1 MEETPLSPS
10 CSDEYL
16 EDGLP
21 DLVLDATTY
30 RSSTSSLLLDEK
42 GLLDLLNDHHY
53 SLSTSHLEEPTSFEA
68 CSSSA
73 SYLLLDYYNDDSIHK
88 SQVYRSYLSLLPS
101 ENPSDSNFQHING
114 SLSKTASEES
124 FLEKFKSLSTGSQ
137 ESVRKKVAAR
147 QIIMALDELCL
158 DGNVSQE
165 LRKCVSA
172 GGFKDEETLVQWLT
186 SAPSLTTL
194 RISKGKHNDTR
205 DPLDVKVSLEDFI
218 LKQYRERGLTQ
229 AVPQISFWDGNN
241 HDILKIEA
249 LDTKDSFS
257 GVTSNGYVIVD
268 KDGSNA
274 PILPASNFV
283 KIGIGK
289 SLHSRKVIFKS
300 IPQGV
305 GVLMMNTPHPS
316 LDLPQEMESSLFPQ
330 NYPSIFTVLA
340 LRLTEKERISMLDMC
355 SSPGGKTLHA
365 SEILQGLGGYVLAVD
380 KSTKKIETI
389 RKNLEKYGIENV
401 STLVGDGRTLWQRA
415 CFRIQMKF
423 KEMLSYPKV
432 QKRLLDS
439 AVGLLRPG
447 GLLVYSTCT
456 ITLGENED
464 NCSWLLNK
472 YKGILEVDI
481 TNPMLDGV
489 GYKRFSCF
497 DHIGFFVAAFRKKE
511 H

>member
-1 MEETPLSPS
+1 
-10 CSDEYL
+10 
-16 EDGLP
+16 
-21 DLVLDATTY
+21 
-30 RSSTSSLLLDEK
+30 
-42 GLLDLLNDHHY
+42 
-53 SLSTSHLEEPTSFEA
+53 
-68 CSSSA
+68 
-73 SYLLLDYYNDDSIHK
+73 
-88 SQVYRSYLSLLPS
+88 
-101 ENPSDSNFQHING
+101 
-114 SLSKTASEES
+114 
-124 FLEKFKSLSTGSQ
+124 
-137 ESVRKKVAAR
+137 
-147 QIIMALDELCL
+147 MALDELCL

-268 KDGSNA
+268 KYCGSSVLRGANIYVKGILGMSFNIKENDIVNVLVDVDGKCLKGSNA

-401 STLVGDGRTLWQRA
+401 STLVGDGRTLCDSLHQTFDRILVDAPCSALGQRA